1 MRTYQKQITLST
13 MSPYL
18 AFPCPLPCRALG
30 REKTFPAV
38 VRKSARKAL
47 ILRDSVPEIE
57 KISLLSR
64 GGREIRGFHR
74 TGEGLAGRHG
84 LVSPPRLRYISPS
97 VGGV

>member
-1 MRTYQKQITLST
+1 
-13 MSPYL
+13 
-18 AFPCPLPCRALG
+18 
-30 REKTFPAV
+30 
-38 VRKSARKAL
+38 L
-47 ILRDSVPEIE
+47 ILQDSVPEIE

-84 LVSPPRLRYISPS
+84 LVSPPRLRYISLS